1 MKGGVS
7 MRKDYRARLT
17 KMLIRDK
24 FLQLLKEKPIN
35 KITVSEICVK
45 AEINRATF
53 YAHYKNVYDLLESI
67 EGELTNGFEEALQ
80 NKTCHIEEYIMTL
93 LQVIKDNS
101 ELCSVLI
108 TDKNSGFVQKIMDM
122 GREYYIS
129 GWMGTR
135 IHASDEEVE
144 FVYDF
149 LSHGSVGVICEWLE
163 NGMNLSLEELAAFLS
178 KLSNGSLSGF
188 TDEMNA

>member
-135 IHASDEEVE
+135 IHVSDEEVE